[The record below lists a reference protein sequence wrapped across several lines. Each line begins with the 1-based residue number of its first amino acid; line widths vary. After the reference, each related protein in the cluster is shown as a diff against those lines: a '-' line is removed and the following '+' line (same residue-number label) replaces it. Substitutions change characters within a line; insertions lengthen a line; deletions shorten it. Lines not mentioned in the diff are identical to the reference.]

1 MNRRTKTKIIILI
14 IIGFIFTTGII
25 GLLLSEKTKEHSY
38 INNGTNGTQIHSEK
52 MINNINIER

>member
-14 IIGFIFTTGII
+14 IIGCIFTAGII
-25 GLLLSEKTKEHSY
+25 GLLLSGKPKEHSY
-38 INNGTNGTQIHSEK
+38 INNGTQIHSEK